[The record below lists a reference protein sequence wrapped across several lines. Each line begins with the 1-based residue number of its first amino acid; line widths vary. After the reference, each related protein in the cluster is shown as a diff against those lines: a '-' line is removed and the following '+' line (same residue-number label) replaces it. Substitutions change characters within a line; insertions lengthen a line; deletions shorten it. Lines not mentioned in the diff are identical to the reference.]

1 MFSVK
6 PNFGYWKVIDP
17 SGKMIVGYRT
27 KQGALNAA
35 KLLNESADAEADI
48 AKLKNIKLAKI

>member
-1 MFSVK
+1 MYTVK
-6 PNFGYWKVIDP
+6 PNFGSWKVIDP

-35 KLLNESADAEADI
+35 KLLNESADVEADI
-48 AKLKNIKLAKI
+48 AKLKNSFET